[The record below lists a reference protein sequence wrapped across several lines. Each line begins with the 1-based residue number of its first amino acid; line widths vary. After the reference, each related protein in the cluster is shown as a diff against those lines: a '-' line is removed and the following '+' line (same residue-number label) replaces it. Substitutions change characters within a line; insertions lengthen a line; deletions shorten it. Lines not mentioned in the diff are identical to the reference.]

1 MNLAKFPRRGY
12 VTEPTPLEAL
22 PNFSKA
28 LGADI
33 NIYIKRDDLLPG
45 TAGGNKT
52 RKLDF
57 SMADAINQGADTII
71 TCGAVQSNHCRLT
84 LAWAVKEGLDCH
96 LVLEERVKDSYNPE
110 ASGNNFLFQLLG
122 VKSVTVVPGGSNM
135 LGEMEKLAEKL
146 RAEGKKPYI
155 VPGGAS
161 NKIGALGY
169 VSCAEE
175 VLRQL
180 FDRGLAIDH
189 MVVPSGS
196 AGTHAGIIAGMVG
209 NNAGIPVTGIGVNR
223 KKPVQE
229 AAVLNLANETLEY
242 IGAEARVPAEK
253 VVAFDDYVGPGYSC
267 PPTPWSR
274 PSKCSPARKAS
285 CSTPSTPARPCP
297 ALSIWP
303 ARDTSP
309 GAPTCCS
316 STPAAPRRCMPTC
329 PPSAPNRLLLSPCSP
344 RPEPF
349 RIHQRRGSGLR
360 PPESSL
366 PSAPRREP
374 FPTASVLPYF
384 PKVPSPHEPC
394 ATASQKTTPSLA
406 RHAETT

>member
-253 VVAFDDYVGPGYSC
+253 VVA
-267 PPTPWSR
+267 
-274 PSKCSPARKAS
+274 CSPARKAS
-285 CSTPSTPARPCP
+285 CSTPSTLARPCP

-309 GAPTCCS
+309 RAPTCCS

-349 RIHQRRGSGLR
+349 RIHQRRGSGLLR
-360 PPESSL
+360 PPKAAFPVPRGASLFLRL
-366 PSAPRREP
+366 PSFPISPKCPPLMNRAQPLLKRQLPALRDMPKPRRTLSR
-374 FPTASVLPYF
+374 TA
-384 PKVPSPHEPC
+384 
-394 ATASQKTTPSLA
+394 
-406 RHAETT
+406 